1 MILREVTLPIAS
13 NKQCGAYYR
22 QRGREQC
29 IISGTLCAGEAG
41 KSLCFGDSGG
51 PAVWIDDENNRVY
64 QIGIVSWGGP
74 VCTKLNAQ
82 MVFTR
87 ITEYLDWIEGII
99 REFIIFLNLYP
110 YNLLTR
116 P

>member
-51 PAVWIDDENNRVY
+51 PAVWIDDENNSAY
-64 QIGIVSWGGP
+64 QIGIVSSGSLLCTVDALP
-74 VCTKLNAQ
+74 VK
-82 MVFTR
+82 FTR
-87 ITEYLDWIEGII
+87 VTEYLDWIEGII
-99 REFIIFLNLYP
+99 SKFLF
-110 YNLLTR
+110 
-116 P
+116 